1 MADLPAPGG
10 DDVGTIRHGSA
21 PRGSVGVQ
29 RRSPSS
35 TVGPTLKIE
44 MNAGDIPFAAS
55 VALERL
61 AEARGVRL
69 ERVGQILVG
78 VCPFHEGAERMLTI
92 DPAVNTWSCTTCAPS
107 SLSVVEWVMKAEGV
121 SKKHAVELLKSDFT
135 ASAPSPKRGRQKGV
149 VPIHATTRKLD
160 APFGADEPDE
170 VLLRRVVGFYNETL
184 KTSPEAVVFLQ
195 KRGVT
200 NGEVIERF
208 MLGYANRTL
217 AYRLPAKSR
226 KVGADL
232 RGRLQHLGV
241 LRESGHERMRGSV
254 VIPLFDAEGRITNIY
269 GRKVT
274 PNLRPGTELHMWL
287 DSTRSGLFNRGAFE
301 SSKTMIIAGS
311 ILDALALWSN
321 GQRNVTAIHGLDG
334 PADDIIAAIES
345 FRTERILLAFRRSND
360 ADDSAAKIGEKLAGL
375 AGLGVEVL
383 RVTFPAG
390 MDAID
395 FITSVPSPPEA
406 VAHAVRSAVWMSG
419 KAPTSTAAI
428 SPRVTASASSTTST
442 SADTVIGIAPDDIAP
457 DRKEAP
463 EASAS
468 PSARSPTTDS
478 SVASTRQ
485 QATPDRK
492 TADEV
497 VLIFDDRRW
506 RIRGLARTTP
516 ETMKVNVMVSKDGAA
531 FHVDVVELYSARQR
545 ATFTKMAADELALD
559 ETLLKTDLGH
569 VLLRLEEAQDE
580 LLRRQDAP
588 DTTKVE
594 MTDEDRL
601 VALALLRDPRLL
613 DRILEDFERVGVVG
627 EQTNLLLGYVAS
639 ISRKLERPLA
649 VVIQSSSAAGKS
661 SLMDAVLDFVPEEDR
676 MSFSA
681 MTGQSLYYMGGASLR
696 NKVLSVAE
704 EAGAERASY
713 ALKLLQSEGAL
724 TIASTGKDPGTGRL
738 VSQEYRVEGPVAI
751 MMTTTAIDVDEELLS
766 RCIVLSVDEGPE
778 QTKAIHEKQRAA
790 MSLEGRLRRHERARL
805 LRLHQNVQRLVRPL
819 LAVNPFASEMAYSD
833 HRVRA
838 RRDHRKLL
846 VLIEA
851 IALLHQ
857 HQRDA
862 KTIEHGGHV
871 VEYIEVAKTDIEIAT
886 KLMNAIDGPRT
897 NDLPPQT
904 RTLLTLLDR
913 FVKERSKTV
922 LRKHVRFTRRE
933 IREALGLGDTQAKV
947 HLRRLVESEYVI
959 AHAAPHGRGVV
970 YELAFEGD
978 DVHAYDAER
987 SDLEDDKA
995 GCERGSV
1002 GPRSGEGRPLSDNTI
1017 TRERGS
1023 DRVEASADSKAARL
1037 GNEDADPRGVRISH
1051 EIE

>member
-1 MADLPAPGG
+1 
-10 DDVGTIRHGSA
+10 
-21 PRGSVGVQ
+21 
-29 RRSPSS
+29 
-35 TVGPTLKIE
+35 

-69 ERVGQILVG
+69 ERSGQVFVG
-78 VCPFHEGAERMLTI
+78 VCPFHEEAVQTLTI

-121 SKKHAVELLKSDFT
+121 SKKHAIELLKSDFT
-135 ASAPSPKRGRQKGV
+135 ASVPSPKRGRQKGV

-160 APFGADEPDE
+160 APFGSDEPDE
-170 VLLRRVVGFYNETL
+170 VLLRRIVGFYNETL
-184 KTSPEAVVFLQ
+184 KTSPEAVAFLQ

-208 MLGYANRTL
+208 TLGYANRTL

-226 KVGADL
+226 KAGAEL
-232 RGRLQHLGV
+232 RDRLQRLGV
-241 LRESGHERMRGSV
+241 LRESGHERMNGSV
-254 VIPLFDAEGRITNIY
+254 VIPLFDADGRTTNIY

-287 DSTRSGLFNRGAFE
+287 DSTRSGLFNRSAFE
-301 SSKTMIIAGS
+301 SSKTMILAGS

-334 PADDIIAAIES
+334 PADDIVSAIES
-345 FRTERILLAFRRSND
+345 FRTERILLAFRRSNE
-360 ADDSAAKIGEKLAGL
+360 ADRAAGMIGERI

-390 MDAID
+390 MDATD
-395 FITSVPSPPEA
+395 FITSVPSPAEA
-406 VAHAVRSAVWMSG
+406 VIHAVRSAVWMSG

-428 SPRVTASASSTTST
+428 APRVTASTSSTTSM

-457 DRKEAP
+457 DRKEVP

-468 PSARSPTTDS
+468 PSAHSPTTDS

-485 QATPDRK
+485 QPTPDRK

-559 ETLLKTDLGH
+559 ETLVKTDLGH

-588 DTTKVE
+588 ETTKVE
-594 MTDEDRL
+594 MTEEDRL
-601 VALALLRDPRLL
+601 AALALLRDPRLL

-778 QTKAIHEKQRAA
+778 QTKAIHEKQRAE
-790 MSLEGRLRRHERARL
+790 MSLEGRLRRHERALL

-819 LAVNPFASEMAYSD
+819 LVVNPFASEMAYSD

-846 VLIEA
+846 GIIETV
-851 IALLHQ
+851 ALLHQ
-857 HQRDA
+857 HQRDV
-862 KTIEHGGHV
+862 KTIEHGGHA
-871 VEYIEVAKTDIEIAT
+871 VEYIEVEKTDIEIAT
-886 KLMNAIDGPRT
+886 KFMTATGGPSAD
-897 NDLPPQT
+897 DLPPQT
-904 RTLLTLLDR
+904 RTLLTLLDH
-913 FVKERSKTV
+913 FVKERSETAS
-922 LRKHVRFTRRE
+922 RKHVRFTRRE
-933 IREALGLGDTQAKV
+933 IREAFGLGDTQAKV
-947 HLRRLVESEYVI
+947 HLRRLVENEYLIV
-959 AHAAPHGRGVV
+959 HAAPHGRGIV

-978 DVHAYDAER
+978 DAHAYDAER
-987 SDLEDDKA
+987 SDLKDDEA
-995 GCERGSV
+995 GCGRASV
-1002 GPRSGEGRPLSDNTI
+1002 GPRSGEGRPFFDNTI
-1017 TRERGS
+1017 TRETGS
-1023 DRVEASADSKAARL
+1023 DRVEASADIEDARL
-1037 GNEDADPRGVRISH
+1037 GNEDADPRSVRTVH